1 MARLSKVSVAAAFTP
16 LASTGGVALCAPVIF
31 ELGYAAQ
38 SKADYDL
45 LMDRVSGYTTV
56 PTTDADH
63 RRSLEMQQALVD
75 DGRHR
80 MLSLVDALVAAVAE
94 ARQLTVL
101 HYDGDFE
108 TLAKLTGQPHC
119 WIVPRGSA
127 D

>member
-1 MARLSKVSVAAAFTP
+1 MARLAKPAVSVAFTP
-16 LASTGGVALCAPVIF
+16 LATTGGVALCAPVVF

-38 SKADYDL
+38 SKTDYDL
-45 LMDRVSGYTTV
+45 LMDRVSAFASV
-56 PTTDADH
+56 PTNNADH
-63 RRSLEMQQALVD
+63 ERALEIQRALVG

-101 HYDGDFE
+101 HYDSDFE
-108 TLAKLTGQPHC
+108 TVSELTGQPHC